1 MRLRRL
7 SRGRRGRWGLRWK
20 GKLNSQIVR
29 LLLDFRP
36 CKRLI
41 LFIGRDEVEIER
53 PQDARVIGDGDIL
66 VHSVDGT
73 TDFYDLNQVERIKID
88 DDFGFDE
95 LRRMLKE

>member
-1 MRLRRL
+1 
-7 SRGRRGRWGLRWK
+7 
-20 GKLNSQIVR
+20 LNSQIVR

-36 CKRLI
+36 YKRLI